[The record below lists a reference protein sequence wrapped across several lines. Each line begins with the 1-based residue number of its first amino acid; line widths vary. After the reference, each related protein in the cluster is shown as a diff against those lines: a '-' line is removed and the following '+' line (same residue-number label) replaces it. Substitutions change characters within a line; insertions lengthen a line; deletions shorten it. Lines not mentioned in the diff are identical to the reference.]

1 MVNNEDIMAL
11 EKSGQ
16 NLLTRVDPYHFY
28 TVNWDFQLV
37 SAKICKISVLV

>member
-16 NLLTRVDPYHFY
+16 NLMTRVDPTIYIQS
-28 TVNWDFQLV
+28 TVRTVDLPG
-37 SAKICKISVLV
+37 ISS

>member
-16 NLLTRVDPYHFY
+16 NLMTRVDPTICIQS
-28 TVNWDFQLV
+28 TVRTVDLPG
-37 SAKICKISVLV
+37 ISS